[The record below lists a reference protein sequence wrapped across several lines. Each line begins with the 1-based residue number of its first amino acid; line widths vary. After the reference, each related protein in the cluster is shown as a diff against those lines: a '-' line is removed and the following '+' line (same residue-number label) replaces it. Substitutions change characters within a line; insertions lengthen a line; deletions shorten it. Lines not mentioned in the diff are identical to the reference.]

1 MQVLLEGPRTPH
13 RHATGTPQAPH
24 RHLTEPAQ
32 SLTGTSQSP
41 HRDRTEP
48 HRASQRSQRGPTGIP
63 QRSHRARTE
72 VPRGGGPSPMI
83 PRNAKF
89 PPKCVNS
96 VPPRCPH
103 RAPQKSVRQSVK
115 TEDGLGGEPA
125 HSTPLPTPSLSSM
138 SDSFLKS
145 KFDMGDRLALPCL
158 PWSSRTVGR
167 SSSKAPC
174 GL

>member
-1 MQVLLEGPRTPH
+1 
-13 RHATGTPQAPH
+13 
-24 RHLTEPAQ
+24 
-32 SLTGTSQSP
+32 
-41 HRDRTEP
+41 
-48 HRASQRSQRGPTGIP
+48 
-63 QRSHRARTE
+63 
-72 VPRGGGPSPMI
+72 MI

-145 KFDMGDRLALPCL
+145 KFDMGDRLAGPTSLDCKGGAGE
-158 PWSSRTVGR
+158 GR
-167 SSSKAPC
+167 SSSEVAR
-174 GL
+174 